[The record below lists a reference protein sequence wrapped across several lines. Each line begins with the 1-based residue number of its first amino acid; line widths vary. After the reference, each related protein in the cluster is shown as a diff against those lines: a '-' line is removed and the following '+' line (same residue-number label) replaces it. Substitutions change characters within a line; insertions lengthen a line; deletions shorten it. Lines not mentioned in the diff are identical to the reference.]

1 VASVYFEP
9 IEEEIEC
16 GDDETVLDAAFRH
29 GFSLAYGCREGQCS
43 ACKCYLLEGEVSLKR
58 YSSFALSDTEEA
70 QGYTL
75 LCRAMPD
82 SDLVVELLHVDE
94 DYRLD
99 NPIREGR
106 GTITAIEELTG
117 DIVRLEL
124 TIGEPG
130 DFTFQPGQYV
140 DLRVPGEDLQRSFST
155 ANLCADDRL
164 EFMIKRYP
172 GGRFSGLVGDGLDV
186 GSELEFTGP
195 YGGFYLRATDRP
207 VVMIAG
213 GSGMAPQLGLLRAMV
228 QAGDTRRP
236 VRFFYGARTVADL
249 FYADEIA
256 ELGSRFDDFRYEQVL
271 SDPDDAP
278 WDGRTGFVHEIAG
291 ELVRE
296 DGLDDFDAYLCGPP
310 PMIDAAMELLEDGFG
325 IDSGQIHYDKFTTA
339 ADAADEESA

>member
-1 VASVYFEP
+1 MPSVYFEP
-9 IEEEIEC
+9 IEEEIDC
-16 GDDETVLDAAFRH
+16 DDDETVLDAAFRH

-58 YSSFALSDTEEA
+58 YSSFALSDSEES

-99 NPIREGR
+99 TPIRKGR
-106 GTITAIEELTG
+106 GEITAVEELTH
-117 DIVRLEL
+117 DIVRVEVS
-124 TIGEPG
+124 ISEPG
-130 DFTFQPGQYV
+130 DFTFKPGQYV
-140 DLRVPGEDLQRSFST
+140 DLTVPGSELTRSFST
-155 ANLCADDRL
+155 ACLSTGGRL
-164 EFMIKRYP
+164 EFMIKRYE
-172 GGRFSGLVGDGLDV
+172 GGRFSGLLGGELVP

-195 YGGFYLRATDRP
+195 YGGFHLRATQRP
-207 VVMIAG
+207 IVMIAG

-228 QAGDTRRP
+228 EAGDTKRP
-236 VRFFYGARTVADL
+236 VRFFYGARTVRDL

-256 ELGSRFDDFRYEQVL
+256 QVASGLEDFRYEQVL
-271 SDPDDAP
+271 SDPDDSP
-278 WDGRTGFVHEIAG
+278 WEGQTGFVHDVAG

-296 DGLDDFDAYLCGPP
+296 EGLDEFDAYLCGPP

-325 IDSGQIHYDKFTTA
+325 IESNQIHYDKFTTA
-339 ADAADEESA
+339 ADAAEE